1 MIGSE
6 KGRLNI
12 LIDHWI
18 RHNHEH
24 TSEYLKVAERLE
36 SRGLSEIASS
46 IRKASGLILRANDD
60 LSVAQERIAG
70 MNGKIET
77 KREKILS

>member
-1 MIGSE
+1 MLRNNKE
-6 KGRLNI
+6 RLVI
-12 LIDHWI
+12 LIDYWI
-18 RHNHEH
+18 RHNREH

-36 SRGLSEIASS
+36 SQGLSDITSS

-70 MNGKIET
+70 MNGKMET
-77 KREKILS
+77 KKEKILS